1 MFYPDDSVINLDL
14 DVCRL
19 SNICHHDEVEQE
31 QDFVGVQLPLFDCNN
46 ASKISTF

>member
-1 MFYPDDSVINLDL
+1 MFYPDVINVINMD

-46 ASKISTF
+46 ARKISTF